1 MGCCTVMKH
10 ELFHASMFDL
20 SESFSPS
27 SASSTTIEDEAAAA
41 NRIIDMEETFAPRP
55 HRIFIITKFMLAFWF
70 LTTLVIS
77 VLAYEPYYGF
87 YFAYL
92 SSWGFVFIVAYAI
105 CSFCSAALFAYYRRR
120 RAAVVENNR
129 RGMMMMMTL
138 TWALFAVALPAGL
151 IIVILF
157 WILVFNGRVVYTWV
171 FFWCTCNVQYIFVLE
186 KESEWYISRVF
197 SQKHH
202 TSLKFF
208 RTLMLHGIAWVV
220 IGVDGII
227 INRIPLRMKQFIIF
241 ELIAICYLIWS
252 VLHSVLSVGN
262 PWYDDSETIYNFVDW
277 KNNTG
282 LAVGLALGILF
293 VANPIAFLLCRA
305 LSRCLPLRCSSDEA
319 SQTL

>member
-77 VLAYEPYYGF
+77 VLAYEPYY
-87 YFAYL
+87 
-92 SSWGFVFIVAYAI
+92 IVAYAI
-105 CSFCSAALFAYYRRR
+105 CSFCSVALFAYYRRR

-157 WILVFNGRVVYTWV
+157 WILVFNGRVVYT
-171 FFWCTCNVQYIFVLE
+171 
-186 KESEWYISRVF
+186 
-197 SQKHH
+197 
-202 TSLKFF
+202 
-208 RTLMLHGIAWVV
+208 
-220 IGVDGII
+220 
-227 INRIPLRMKQFIIF
+227 
-241 ELIAICYLIWS
+241 
-252 VLHSVLSVGN
+252 
-262 PWYDDSETIYNFVDW
+262 
-277 KNNTG
+277 
-282 LAVGLALGILF
+282 
-293 VANPIAFLLCRA
+293 
-305 LSRCLPLRCSSDEA
+305 
-319 SQTL
+319 